1 MKSIVSEIVT
11 KFNLKN
17 LNPLKMLPLNITV
30 YINLKNYLLKAQ
42 NTPKHIR
49 INV

>member
-17 LNPLKMLPLNITV
+17 LNPPKMFPLNITV
-30 YINLKNYLLKAQ
+30 YINLKKLFTQSTEHTKTYQ
-42 NTPKHIR
+42 N
-49 INV
+49 